1 MACVRASIPVAAV
14 RPGGMPTMSSGS
26 STATSGVT
34 CQSTIAILTC
44 LSSSVTMQNLVI
56 SLAVPAV
63 VFTATI
69 GSIFFA
75 LLFSP
80 S

>member
-1 MACVRASIPVAAV
+1 
-14 RPGGMPTMSSGS
+14 
-26 STATSGVT
+26 
-34 CQSTIAILTC
+34 
-44 LSSSVTMQNLVI
+44 MQNLVI

-75 LLFSP
+75 LVVLNVAPVGAHQRDSLGAVVRGSAAEAHDAP
-80 S
+80 